1 MTSGSA
7 GSVLMGLA
15 YLALVVFLL
24 LFCGWRT
31 TTYDDF
37 AKYWALFGTI
47 VGIITG
53 VIPAYF
59 FKVQA
64 DRRADREAEKAQL
77 FASAANTAD
86 ITEIRRNNP
95 ELFGAP

>member
-1 MTSGSA
+1 MKSSSVGSI
-7 GSVLMGLA
+7 LMGLA

-37 AKYWALFGTI
+37 AKYWGLFGTI
-47 VGIITG
+47 IGIVTG
-53 VIPAYF
+53 AIPTYF

-64 DRRADREAEKAQL
+64 DRRADREGEKAQL

-86 ITEIRRNNP
+86 IQEIRRTNP
-95 ELFGAP
+95 ELFRAS